1 MQVNEGGL
9 EPEYIIIIIILIIR
23 AAAAVVATE
32 GSTVLPIISR
42 HPSLAAETTVLS
54 HPLHFH

>member
-9 EPEYIIIIIILIIR
+9 EPEYIIIIIIIIR